1 MASSPFSTLYLC
13 IHSAQNVQM
22 KSRYAYCKTF
32 VANRPMVE
40 NTTFAAVSSTRFQS
54 FKTSAVL
61 VDNNSPVWKAKF
73 EVRVNDPRVD
83 VLSVLVKNQKLLCCP
98 IVGVCVITL
107 KNLIGAGLVDHWFAL
122 HKGQRQTGHI
132 RLQMLLEKIENLH
145 QEGPPNQ
152 LHLLV
157 PTQHEQPNRASLVED
172 VYRRLNIQ
180 KRERRQRRYHE
191 AANQG
196 VDSDNREVCK
206 TTCTIDSQAD
216 AFVGALIYDID
227 QVRLDSDEEEQV
239 LHPDHSE
246 GSGSIQSCSSHSSYK
261 RGRRRYQRN
270 IGESTSARS
279 QMLDVERRDLV
290 DDLYGFHPGSDDK
303 FHNCVRGRR
312 RESAQYQH
320 R

>member
-32 VANRPMVE
+32 VANKPMVE

-54 FKTSAVL
+54 FRTSTVR
-61 VDNNSPVWKAKF
+61 VDNHQPVWKAKF
-73 EVRVNDPRVD
+73 EIQVHDPRVD

-98 IVGVCVITL
+98 IVGVCAITL

-132 RLQMLLEKIENLH
+132 RLQMLLEKIDNPH
-145 QEGPPNQ
+145 QECPPNQ
-152 LHLLV
+152 LHLPV
-157 PTQHEQPNRASLVED
+157 PSQHEQPNRATLVED
-172 VYRRLNIQ
+172 AYWRLNIQ
-180 KRERRQRRYHE
+180 KRERRRHRYHE

-196 VDSDNREVCK
+196 VDSDNRQVCK
-206 TTCTIDSQAD
+206 TTCTIDNQAD
-216 AFVGALIYDID
+216 AFAGALIYDID
-227 QVRLDSDEEEQV
+227 QVRLDSDEEEQL

-246 GSGSIQSCSSHSSYK
+246 GSESIQSCSSHGSDK
-261 RGRRRYQRN
+261 RGSRRYQRN

-279 QMLDVERRDLV
+279 QMLDVERRDLD
-290 DDLYGFHPGSDDK
+290 DDLYGYHPGSDDEC
-303 FHNCVRGRR
+303 HNCARGRR
-312 RESAQYQH
+312 RESAQQYL
-320 R
+320 